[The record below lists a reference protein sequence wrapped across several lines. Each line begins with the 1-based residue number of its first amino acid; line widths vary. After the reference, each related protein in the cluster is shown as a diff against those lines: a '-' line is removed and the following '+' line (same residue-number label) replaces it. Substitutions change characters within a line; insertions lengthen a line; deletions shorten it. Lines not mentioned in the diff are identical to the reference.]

1 MHKRSSTFAPGTER
15 QGEPLTT
22 PQSSIWLDWA
32 TGDDSDDS
40 HACANYNICSVIRFA
55 GDLDIPALHQ
65 AIVRTDQENDALRLR
80 FGSRGGQPFQ
90 SFADACRE
98 TDFSVIDLSFCDD
111 PVQVATHEVEE
122 IRRRPLD
129 PENGYHCR
137 HRLLQ
142 LGTGRFWWVRV
153 YHHLVCDGYA
163 GHLMAERTAEIYRAL
178 TTNAPVPETIF
189 RSYGDFIKAD
199 AHYPETAA
207 FARDLAHWQERLK
220 EDREITRFS
229 KEKPTGKLVQARLEQ
244 TLDDAEM
251 ARLSQTAKACGTSP
265 TAIVMAVY
273 FILLGQVT
281 HTRHPT
287 ISLPLLNRMGRAERN
302 MPGAFSYIVPFDAD
316 LDQMLRFSDL
326 ARDIFARSRRD
337 VRHMRLG
344 APRMRAARLGARGL
358 AGSGAFFNSLDG
370 AEPLSFA
377 GAGGGLTARRVN
389 IYNGPVSDLGLIYMM
404 QAIAPDRYEAEIIW
418 QYDTGCHDHTSV
430 TRIAERFRCFLSRVL
445 DNPDQDIAAIA
456 AAPAH
461 ELATIRSFETGPA
474 FARPNPAPLIPE
486 RIDRAMAARP
496 DDLALVTDDG
506 RDVTFAKLGNM
517 ANAVAQDLQR
527 GGIAPGDFVGM
538 NISPGPQQIA
548 AVIGILKCGAACVQ
562 LDPLQPVA
570 RNGLMAGHLDC
581 RRVLTD
587 GPYTWR
593 DVTDRAVTD
602 TAITVKDINT
612 VPGIDGSIAF
622 DNIRAEIRGDDIAF
636 VFHTSG
642 STGQPKPVPVHHQ
655 SLADKTDVAI
665 EQFAIGSFENGNPER
680 VGLFPSPGFD
690 PWMLQFCVGLTRGHR
705 MWLMTHAILR
715 DGPEFWNGVIKHQ
728 VTHLMSVPSVYESV
742 IDALPVDGDFRLRRV
757 ITGGEV
763 VQPGLVRRLY
773 AVLDGA
779 DIWNCYGP
787 TETTVHIA
795 MYRIPKDVQTKSI
808 PLGRVDKGAVVRVL
822 DDDGKRV
829 PLGVPG
835 ELYIGGTGLNRG
847 YINMP
852 AVTAEKF
859 VKDPTGE
866 TADTFYRTGDLVS
879 WADDGMLCYHG
890 RTDEQVKIRGQRIEI
905 GEIEYQISRIS
916 GIGQAAVLHVKGH
929 HGGELIGYLLPDG
942 PAATRPDIGA
952 VRRELARHLSDAAL
966 PGRLEWVETLP
977 LLPSG
982 KVDRRALVEFAKVP
996 DGKPPVVQTNRQP
1009 ATRSSKPDQMRI
1021 HQLAGHIARIW
1032 MDLIETDE
1040 IDFDTNLFEAGAH
1053 SLLVPRAQFA
1063 LSKLAGRNI
1072 ASVEIFQHPTINSLA
1087 RHLCADE
1094 QTGAEAAKSIPVPPR
1109 RNEPDNHDIA
1119 NDIAVIG
1126 MAMRLPGAD
1135 NREAFWSLLENGV
1148 DQIRDID
1155 ISRLRALGG
1164 DPAMLEDADFVARH
1178 GILDDI
1184 DMFDPAPFAMTA
1196 GETIE
1201 TDPQHR
1207 LLLEVALGALED
1219 GSCDPA
1225 RDGPVG
1231 AYVGVGFPTYLIDGL
1246 GDRLR
1251 PRPDAIRYGISLGND
1266 KDFAAT
1272 RLAYKLNLTGPAIAS
1287 ASACSTGLVNVDQAV
1302 SALRSRQCRVA
1313 LAGGAALGI
1322 SPAGGY
1328 YFIQG
1333 GIGSRSGV
1341 CRPFD
1346 AKADGVVGGSGAAIV
1361 LLKRLGDAIA
1371 DKDTIHA
1378 VIKGIGTNNDGAAKA
1393 AFSAPSVDG
1402 QAGAIQMALEDAR
1415 IDPATIRFVEGHGTA
1430 TALGDPI
1437 EIAALNK
1444 AYAQSNTPPSRPVW
1458 LGSVKGNL
1466 GHLDSAA
1473 GVVGLIKAILALRHR
1488 AFPPTCHFSQAG
1500 AKLGLEHG
1508 PFQVNNIVQPLSNE
1522 DGEPLR
1528 AGISSFGV
1536 GGTNAHVIIEEAPWH
1551 DEDDPASRPIAD
1563 DVPRVLP
1570 FSAAS
1575 EAALHK
1581 LLDTTAI
1588 WLDRHRSRLAISDVA
1603 NSLSRRHAHR
1613 FRATIVATDIDSAI
1627 SALTNPKL
1635 PTHHQGVV
1643 QRNTQTMTFL
1653 FPGQGSQRPG
1663 MAADLYTSDPASA
1676 NRIRQACRQVAQ
1688 DGGPDDLLDLL
1699 TIPNES
1705 PETSARMARTEI
1717 AQPALFIYQF
1727 SLANWLI
1734 ENGMSPAALVGHSIG
1749 EYVAACIG
1757 GVMSFDDA
1765 LRLVVMRGRLM
1776 GQTAPGAM
1784 FALSMTEAEVGDLL
1798 SVFGPDL
1805 SMAAVNGP
1813 RQCVV
1818 AGSIECIN
1826 ALEEHITAQGNSGR
1840 RLVVSHA
1847 FHSRMMDPVLDAFR
1861 DVVAKTSLSAPIVPI
1876 RSNLTGGWLTAEDA
1890 TNPDYWVQHL
1900 RNAVRFGDNIK
1911 GLLAEMPD
1919 TIMVECGFGNTASRL
1934 AIVNGT
1940 PTANSIAVQPAPGPD
1955 TTRNAARPPNGSNP
1969 LAHAIA
1975 KLWVRGTK
1983 PDWDRV
1989 NRTAGARR
1997 IPLPTYAFDRRRF
2010 WPETNNIPT
2019 SGATSDFAS
2028 GATPFTVPSAPAQA
2042 TLPTVRNVENAP
2054 SDMQPHDTILAVWR
2068 DMFGDPAIGPDD
2080 DFFELGGDSLFAVRI
2095 ATRLSEVLN
2104 AEIPAAVMFEGRTV
2118 TGVIDLLASFDRQT
2132 TPTTN
2137 APSVTTATTNAPA
2150 TVPRPSRETGVL

>member
-1 MHKRSSTFAPGTER
+1 MHKRARTFAPGTER
-15 QGEPLTT
+15 QGEEPLTM

-32 TGDDSDDS
+32 TGDDS
-40 HACANYNICSVIRFA
+40 ANYNICSVIRFT
-55 GDLDIPALHQ
+55 GDLDIPTLHQ

-80 FGSRGGQPFQ
+80 FGSRDGQPFQ
-90 SFADACRE
+90 SFVDACRE

-137 HRLLQ
+137 HRLLH

-178 TTNAPVPETIF
+178 TTNTPVPETMF
-189 RSYGDFIKAD
+189 RSYGEFIKAD

-229 KEKPTGKLVQARLEQ
+229 PEKPTGKLVQARLEQ
-244 TLDDAEM
+244 TLDGAEM
-251 ARLSQTAKACGTSP
+251 AKLSQTAKACGTSP

-287 ISLPLLNRMGRAERN
+287 ITLPLLNRMGRAERN

-316 LDQMLRFSDL
+316 LDQTLRFSDL
-326 ARDIFARSRRD
+326 ARDIFAKARRD

-377 GAGGGLTARRVN
+377 GADGGLTARRVN

-404 QAIAPDRYEAEIIW
+404 QAITPDRHEAEIIW
-418 QYDTGCHDHTSV
+418 QYDTGCHDLKSV
-430 TRIAERFRCFLSRVL
+430 TRIAERFRCFLSRAL
-445 DNPDQDIAAIA
+445 DNPEQDIAAIA
-456 AAPAH
+456 ATPAH
-461 ELATIRSFETGPA
+461 ELTTIRSFEAGPA
-474 FARPNPAPLIPE
+474 FVRPHPERLVPE
-486 RIDRAMAARP
+486 RIDRAMASRP
-496 DDLALVTDDG
+496 DDVALITDDG
-506 RDVTFAKLGNM
+506 RDVTFATLRNM
-517 ANAVAQDLQR
+517 ANAVAHDLQR
-527 GGIAPGDFVGM
+527 NGIAPGDFVGM
-538 NISPGPQQIA
+538 NISPSAQQIA
-548 AVIGILKCGAACVQ
+548 AVIGILKCGATCVQ

-570 RNGLMAGHLDC
+570 RNGLMAGHLGC

-587 GPYTWR
+587 SPDTWR
-593 DVTDRAVTD
+593 DVAN
-602 TAITVKDINT
+602 TAITASDINHI
-612 VPGIDGSIAF
+612 PGIDGSTAL
-622 DNIRAEIRGDDIAF
+622 DNIRADICGDDIAF

-655 SLADKTDVAI
+655 SLADKIDVAI
-665 EQFAIGSFENGNPER
+665 EQFAIGSFENGTPER

-690 PWMLQFCVGLTRGHR
+690 PWMEQFCIGLICGHR
-705 MWLMTHAILR
+705 MWLMTHAILS
-715 DGPEFWNGVIKHQ
+715 DGPEFWNGVVKHH
-728 VTHLMSVPSVYESV
+728 VTHLQSVPSVYESV
-742 IDALPVDGDFRLRRV
+742 IDAIPADGDFRLRRV
-757 ITGGEV
+757 IAGGEV
-763 VQPGLVRRLY
+763 FQPTLVRRLY
-773 AVLDGA
+773 AILDGV

-787 TETTVHIA
+787 TETTVHVA
-795 MYRIPKDVQTKSI
+795 MYLIPKDIQTKNI
-808 PLGRVDKGAVVRVL
+808 PLGPVDKGAVVRVL
-822 DDDGKRV
+822 DEGGKRV
-829 PLGVPG
+829 PPGVPG

-859 VKDPTGE
+859 VKDPTG
-866 TADTFYRTGDLVS
+866 DTGDIFYRSGDLVS
-879 WADDGMLCYHG
+879 WGDDGMLCYHG
-890 RTDEQVKIRGQRIEI
+890 RMDEQVKIRGQRIEI
-905 GEIEYQISRIS
+905 GEIEYQLSRIS
-916 GIGQAAVLHVKGH
+916 GIGQAAVLHVKTG

-942 PAATRPDIGA
+942 PGATRPDIGA
-952 VRRELARHLSDAAL
+952 VRHELARHLSDAAL

-982 KVDRRALVEFAKVP
+982 KVDRKALVEFAKVP
-996 DGKPPVVQTNRQP
+996 DGKPAVAQENRQHP
-1009 ATRSSKPDQMRI
+1009 ARKPDQMRV
-1021 HQLAGHIARIW
+1021 HQLAGQIARIW

-1063 LSKLAGRNI
+1063 LTKLAGRNI
-1072 ASVEIFQHPTINSLA
+1072 ASVEIFQHPTINSFA
-1087 RHLCADE
+1087 RHLCADN
-1094 QTGAEAAKSIPVPPR
+1094 QTTAETAKPRKEPPR
-1109 RNEPDNHDIA
+1109 RPLSDNH
-1119 NDIAVIG
+1119 DIAVIG

-1135 NREAFWSLLENGV
+1135 NRDAFWSMLENGI
-1148 DQIRDID
+1148 DQIKDID

-1251 PRPDAIRYGISLGND
+1251 PRPDAIRYGMAIGND

-1287 ASACSTGLVNVDQAV
+1287 ASACSSGLVNVALAV
-1302 SALRSRQCRVA
+1302 SALRSGQCRVA

-1346 AKADGVVGGSGAAIV
+1346 SKADGVVGGSGAAIV
-1361 LLKRLGDAIA
+1361 LLKRLDDAIA

-1393 AFSAPSVDG
+1393 AFTAPSVDG
-1402 QAGAIQMALEDAR
+1402 QAGAIQTALEDAR

-1437 EIAALNK
+1437 EVAALNK
-1444 AYAQSNTPPSRPVW
+1444 AYVQSNSPPSHPVW

-1473 GVVGLIKAILALRHR
+1473 GVVGLIKAILALCHR
-1488 AFPPTCHFSQAG
+1488 AFPPTCHFSQAD
-1500 AKLGLEHG
+1500 AKLGLDQG
-1508 PFQVNNIVQPLSNE
+1508 PFRINNTVQPLSDE
-1522 DGEPLR
+1522 DDEPLR
-1528 AGISSFGV
+1528 AGVSSFGV
-1536 GGTNAHVIIEEAPWH
+1536 GGTNAHVILEESPLR
-1551 DEDDPASRPIAD
+1551 DEDQPASRPIPD

-1581 LLDTTAI
+1581 LLDNTAS
-1588 WLDRHRSRLAISDVA
+1588 WLDRHRADLAISDVA
-1603 NSLSRRHAHR
+1603 HSLSRRHAHR
-1613 FRATIVATDIDSAI
+1613 FRAAIVATDIDSAI
-1627 SALTNPKL
+1627 AALNNPKD
-1635 PTHHQGVV
+1635 PAHHQGNV
-1643 QRNTQTMTFL
+1643 QRNSPSLTFL

-1663 MAADLYTSDPASA
+1663 MAADLYASDQASA
-1676 NRIRQACRQVAQ
+1676 DRIRQACRQVAQ

-1699 TIPNES
+1699 TIPDES

-1727 SLANWLI
+1727 ALANWLI

-1776 GQTAPGAM
+1776 GQTEPGAM

-1805 SMAAVNGP
+1805 SMAAINGP

-1826 ALEEHITAQGNSGR
+1826 ALEEHIKAQGNSGR

-1847 FHSRMMDPVLDAFR
+1847 FHSRMMEPVLDAFR
-1861 DVVAKTSLSAPIVPI
+1861 DVVAKTRLSAPTVPI
-1876 RSNLTGGWLTAEDA
+1876 RSNLTGGWLMPEDA

-1940 PTANSIAVQPAPGPD
+1940 PTVNSIAVQPAPGPD
-1955 TTRNAARPPNGSNP
+1955 AARNTARTPTGSGI
-1969 LAHAIA
+1969 LANAIA
-1975 KLWVRGTK
+1975 RLWVRGTT
-1983 PDWDRV
+1983 PDWNRI
-1989 NRTAGARR
+1989 NRTEAARR

-2019 SGATSDFAS
+2019 SGATPFA
-2028 GATPFTVPSAPAQA
+2028 VPSAPAQA
-2042 TLPTVRNVENAP
+2042 TLPTVRNVENAQT
-2054 SDMQPHDTILAVWR
+2054 DMHAHDTILAVWR

-2095 ATRLSEVLN
+2095 ATRLSDVLN

-2118 TGVIDLLASFDRQT
+2118 AGVVDLLASFDRQT

-2137 APSVTTATTNAPA
+2137 APSVPTAKTDAPA
-2150 TVPRPSRETGVL
+2150 TAPRPSRETGVL